1 MHDAQPAWVA
11 GAQNGGQQLQVRR
24 GRLVFDPF
32 VGTGGVLLAAAH
44 HGAATLGSD
53 IDMRVIRLGKTDK
66 AGRQVPPCCRFS
78 CFHTNHW
85 NAEAHT

>member
-1 MHDAQPAWVA
+1 MMSKLHGWRVFRTVVSKV
-11 GAQNGGQQLQVRR
+11 QVRR
-24 GRLVFDPF
+24 GRLVYDPF

-66 AGRQVPPCCRFS
+66 AGQQVLPAADAAGTS
-78 CFHTNHW
+78 
-85 NAEAHT
+85 AD

>member
-1 MHDAQPAWVA
+1 MY
-11 GAQNGGQQLQVRR
+11 
-24 GRLVFDPF
+24 DPF

-66 AGRQVPPCCRFS
+66 AGQQVPPCCRF
-78 CFHTNHW
+78 CW
-85 NAEAHT
+85 LQYQWAEVDT